1 MSTRGDL
8 VFKALADPTR
18 RALLDALRDG
28 PRTTGDL
35 SGMHPEMSRF
45 GVMSHLK
52 QLEDAG
58 LILVERVGRTRWN
71 HLNPVPFREVVARW
85 VHPIAEAPA
94 DELIRLRAVAEQR
107 ARVTDVRD
115 RRGRN
120 GVGAR
125 EKAQRKA
132 QGMAQEKE
140 GATDGR
146 HAG

>member
-1 MSTRGDL
+1 MSDRGDL

-35 SGMHPEMSRF
+35 CGRHPEMSRF

-52 QLEDAG
+52 QLEGAG

-85 VHPIAEAPA
+85 VRPIAEAPA
-94 DELIRLRAVAEQR
+94 DELIRLREVAEER
-107 ARVTDVRD
+107 ARTTDVRD
-115 RRGRN
+115 RRGRTS
-120 GVGAR
+120 AR
-125 EKAQRKA
+125 A
-132 QGMAQEKE
+132 QG
-140 GATDGR
+140 GST
-146 HAG
+146 

>member
-1 MSTRGDL
+1 MSDRGDP

-35 SGMHPEMSRF
+35 CGQHPEMSRF

-52 QLEDAG
+52 LLEQAG
-58 LILVERVGRTRWN
+58 LVLVERDGRTRWN

-85 VHPIAEAPA
+85 VRPIAEAPA

-107 ARVTDVRD
+107 AAATDMRD
-115 RRGRN
+115 RRRN
-120 GVGAR
+120 ADAR
-125 EKAQRKA
+125 A
-132 QGMAQEKE
+132 QGRS
-140 GATDGR
+140 T
-146 HAG
+146 

>member
-1 MSTRGDL
+1 MSTEGDL

-35 SGMHPEMSRF
+35 SRMHPEMSRF

-107 ARVTDVRD
+107 ARATDVRD
-115 RRGRN
+115 RRGRTA
-120 GVGAR
+120 VRARDKAR
-125 EKAQRKA
+125 EA
-132 QGMAQEKE
+132 E
-140 GATDGR
+140 GATDDR

>member
-1 MSTRGDL
+1 MSDRGDL

-35 SGMHPEMSRF
+35 CGRHPEMSRF

-52 QLEDAG
+52 LLEQAG
-58 LILVERVGRTRWN
+58 LVLVERDGRTRWN

-85 VHPIAEAPA
+85 VRPIAEAPA

-107 ARVTDVRD
+107 AGATDVRD
-115 RRGRN
+115 RRRN
-120 GVGAR
+120 AAAR
-125 EKAQRKA
+125 A
-132 QGMAQEKE
+132 QGRS
-140 GATDGR
+140 T
-146 HAG
+146 

>member
-1 MSTRGDL
+1 MSTRADL

-115 RRGRN
+115 RRGRT
-120 GVGAR
+120 GVRAR
-125 EKAQRKA
+125 EKTQR
-132 QGMAQEKE
+132 MAQQKE

-146 HAG
+146 HTG

>member
-1 MSTRGDL
+1 MSDRGNL

-35 SGMHPEMSRF
+35 CGRHPEMSRF

-52 QLEDAG
+52 LLEQAG
-58 LILVERVGRTRWN
+58 LVLVERDGRTRWN

-85 VHPIAEAPA
+85 VRPIAEAPA

-107 ARVTDVRD
+107 AGATDVRD
-115 RRGRN
+115 RRRN
-120 GVGAR
+120 AGPR
-125 EKAQRKA
+125 A
-132 QGMAQEKE
+132 QGRS
-140 GATDGR
+140 T
-146 HAG
+146 

>member
-1 MSTRGDL
+1 MSTPGDL

-35 SGMHPEMSRF
+35 SRMHPEMSRF

-107 ARVTDVRD
+107 GRTTDVRD
-115 RRGRN
+115 RGRRTGGHARG
-120 GVGAR
+120 
-125 EKAQRKA
+125 KA
-132 QGMAQEKE
+132 QGKAQGEAQRKE

-146 HAG
+146 HAC

>member
-1 MSTRGDL
+1 MSTPGDL

-35 SGMHPEMSRF
+35 CGMHPEMSRF

-85 VHPIAEAPA
+85 VHPIAGAPA

-107 ARVTDVRD
+107 ARATDVRD
-115 RRGRN
+115 RRRRT
-120 GVGAR
+120 GAR
-125 EKAQRKA
+125 A
-132 QGMAQEKE
+132 QGKE

>member
-35 SGMHPEMSRF
+35 SEMHPEMSRF

-58 LILVERVGRTRWN
+58 LILVERVGRSRWN

-115 RRGRN
+115 RRGRT

-125 EKAQRKA
+125 EKAQGKA
-132 QGMAQEKE
+132 QEQEKG

>member
-1 MSTRGDL
+1 MSDRGDL

-35 SGMHPEMSRF
+35 CGRHPEMSRF

-52 QLEDAG
+52 LLEQAG
-58 LILVERVGRTRWN
+58 LVLVERDGRTRWN

-85 VHPIAEAPA
+85 VRPIAEAPA

-107 ARVTDVRD
+107 AGATDVRD
-115 RRGRN
+115 RRRN
-120 GVGAR
+120 AGAR
-125 EKAQRKA
+125 A
-132 QGMAQEKE
+132 QGRS
-140 GATDGR
+140 T
-146 HAG
+146 